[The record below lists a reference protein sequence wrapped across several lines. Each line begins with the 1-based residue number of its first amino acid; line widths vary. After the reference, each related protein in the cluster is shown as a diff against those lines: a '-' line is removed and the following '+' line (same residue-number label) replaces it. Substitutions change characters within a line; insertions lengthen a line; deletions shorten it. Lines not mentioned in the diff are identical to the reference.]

1 MIDKSKY
8 ICTAPFFFTE
18 VEDNKQF
25 LCCPSWL
32 PMDVND
38 GNGIVSSFNSEISE
52 KIRDSVTDGSY
63 KYCNETLCPYLASL
77 KSNRVPSKFIPNT
90 SDSVDFLQKEKKPKI
105 INFTFDRSCNFQC
118 PSCRVELINY
128 KGKARLSVEKKLTEI
143 NDEIS
148 PFVERLVLS
157 GSADPF
163 FSKSFRQFLITLD
176 SNRFKKLKSIHLHT
190 NGSLW
195 TPEMW
200 EKMSGIHR
208 YVNTCEI
215 SIDAATKKT
224 YETKTRLGGNWEVL
238 HENLSFITKIP
249 SIKEYIFSFVVQD
262 TNYKEMYDFYKMIKS
277 YMDKRETKVK
287 WDVRTNVI
295 SDWGTFSEAE
305 FKIKNVANPEHPEYN
320 LFLLEL
326 DKVKNIPNVLHNFHH
341 LYETEKTLI

>member
-8 ICTAPFFFTE
+8 ICTTPFFFTE

-32 PMDVND
+32 STDINS
-38 GNGIVSSFNSEISE
+38 GKGILDSFNSEISE

-63 KYCNETLCPYLASL
+63 KYCNEFLCPYLASF
-77 KSNRVPSKFIPNT
+77 KSNRIPSKFIPNT
-90 SDSVDFLQKEKKPKI
+90 SENVDYLHKTKGPKI

-128 KGKARLSVEKKLTEI
+128 KGSKRISVEKKLTEI

-200 EKMSGIHR
+200 EKMNGIHR

-215 SIDAATKKT
+215 SIDAATKET
-224 YETKTRLGGNWEVL
+224 YETKTRIGGNWDVL
-238 HENLSFITKIP
+238 HENLKFITKIP
-249 SIKEYIFSFVVQD
+249 TIKEYIFSFVVQD
-262 TNYKEMYDFYKMIKS
+262 TNYREMHDFYKMIKS

-287 WDVRTNVI
+287 WDIRTNVI

-305 FKIKNVANPEHPEYN
+305 FKIKNVANPDHAEYN
-320 LFLLEL
+320 SFLLEL
-326 DKVKNIPNVLHNFHH
+326 DKVKNIPNVIHNFHH
-341 LYETEKTLI
+341 LYTTEKPLI

>member
-1 MIDKSKY
+1 L
-8 ICTAPFFFTE
+8 E
-18 VEDNKQF
+18 N
-25 LCCPSWL
+25 
-32 PMDVND
+32 VN
-38 GNGIVSSFNSEISE
+38 E
-52 KIRDSVTDGSY
+52 
-63 KYCNETLCPYLASL
+63 
-77 KSNRVPSKFIPNT
+77 
-90 SDSVDFLQKEKKPKI
+90 LQKTKSPKV

-128 KGKARLSVEKKLTEI
+128 KGNKRLSVEKKLTEI

-176 SNRFKKLKSIHLHT
+176 SNKFKKLKSIHLHT

-200 EKMSGIHR
+200 DKMSGIHR

-215 SIDAATKKT
+215 SIDAATKET
-224 YETKTRLGGNWEVL
+224 YETKTRIGGNWNVL
-238 HENLSFITKIP
+238 HENLNFITKIP
-249 SIKEYIFSFVVQD
+249 TIKGYIFSFVVQD

-277 YMDKRETKVK
+277 YMDNRESKVK
-287 WDVRTNVI
+287 WEIRTNVI

-305 FKIKNVANPEHPEYN
+305 FKIKNVANPEHSEHN

-341 LYETEKTLI
+341 LYETEKPLI